1 MRLNLC
7 FLLAL
12 LPLWHSTAANA
23 AINVGATRVIYDGA
37 NNETNLTVSNREDTS
52 PYLVQSWVSRFGS
65 SNQDSVEEFIVTPPL
80 FRLDANKENILRI
93 IFMGGKDVP
102 QDRESLYLMNV
113 KAIPAMSDD
122 QEDKNVLQIALKTSI
137 KLFYRPAGLK
147 GSLKEAVAQ
156 VGWRAQTGTLA
167 FNNASRLHVVIS
179 QLKLNG
185 QLVPNAP
192 EVLRPGEAGQLPVP
206 AKAGDTLSLSYIDDY
221 GSVVAAPVVHID

>member
-122 QEDKNVLQIALKTSI
+122 QKDKNVLQIALKTSI